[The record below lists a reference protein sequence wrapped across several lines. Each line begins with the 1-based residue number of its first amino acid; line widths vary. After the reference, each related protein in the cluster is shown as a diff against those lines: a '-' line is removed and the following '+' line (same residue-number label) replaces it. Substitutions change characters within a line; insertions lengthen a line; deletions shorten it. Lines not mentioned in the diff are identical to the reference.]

1 MKISY
6 QPAAPIEKERIR
18 VQINAQVEEYL
29 RRGGEISVLNN
40 LGESGKSRVA
50 GSRNDQDY
58 FTLYPE

>member
-50 GSRNDQDY
+50 GARNDQDY